1 LEYEEK
7 LRSYRCRMASN
18 GIHLYVVLAT
28 NLLLLLAVV
37 RRAKRSP
44 LKECDSSETKALR
57 TSGVDDTC
65 TD

>member
-1 LEYEEK
+1 
-7 LRSYRCRMASN
+7 MASN

-44 LKECDSSETKALR
+44 PQGVRQLR
-57 TSGVDDTC
+57 DQSVENW
-65 TD
+65 